1 MPNNDQCNHSLTFYT
16 IKTKLCKFNV
26 YSCHICVIMCLID
39 FYAGTLSRDVY
50 TDWVVVFVLNV
61 FLNYKEKIKV
71 NEYLKRL

>member
-1 MPNNDQCNHSLTFYT
+1 MPNNDKCNHSLTFYT

-26 YSCHICVIMCLID
+26 YSIFSLCVIMCLID

-61 FLNYKEKIKV
+61 FHNYKEKIY
-71 NEYLKRL
+71 N

>member
-1 MPNNDQCNHSLTFYT
+1 MINVIIVLRF

-26 YSCHICVIMCLID
+26 YSIFSLCVIMCLIY

-61 FLNYKEKIKV
+61 FLNYKEKI
-71 NEYLKRL
+71 